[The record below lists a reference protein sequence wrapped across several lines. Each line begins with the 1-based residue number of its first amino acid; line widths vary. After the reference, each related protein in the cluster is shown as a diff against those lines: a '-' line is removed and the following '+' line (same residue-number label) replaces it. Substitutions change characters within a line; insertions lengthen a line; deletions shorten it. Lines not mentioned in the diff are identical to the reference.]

1 MLQQLLIT
9 LPTEA
14 STWVKLHHPQ
24 KAKEGAPLWEDVTKM
39 FEGEA
44 LLSQDADETQG
55 ESLKDEVT
63 PGAPTTDSQEL
74 LTFKDIS
81 VDFTQEE
88 WGQLAPAHRNL
99 YREVMLENYG
109 NLVSVGCQLSKP
121 SVISQLEKGE
131 APWMTEKE
139 GPGDPS
145 SDLKGKTE
153 TAAST
158 AKNDVLQEQFYHGMM
173 MERFMRD
180 DVIYSTLRKV
190 SKYDDELES
199 HQDSHGRDVRQ
210 TILTHK
216 RRGQETY
223 KFGKNIVSSNVVI
236 EQRHHK
242 YDTPRKRNKY
252 KSDLINHP
260 TSYIRTKTY
269 ECNICEKV
277 FKQPIHLTEHMRIH
291 TGEK

>member
-24 KAKEGAPLWEDVTKM
+24 KAKEGTPLWEDVTKM

-63 PGAPTTDSQEL
+63 PGALTRDSQMHGL
-74 LTFKDIS
+74 LAKHLLFHTLRAFIVSLGVAAFYRIALAEPRKKAYA
-81 VDFTQEE
+81 DFY
-88 WGQLAPAHRNL
+88 RNCGSMKNCEAM
-99 YREVMLENYG
+99 RKA
-109 NLVSVGCQLSKP
+109 GCQLSKP

-190 SKYDDELES
+190 SKYDDELEN

-260 TSYIRTKTY
+260 
-269 ECNICEKV
+269 
-277 FKQPIHLTEHMRIH
+277 
-291 TGEK
+291 